1 MKLLLS
7 TACVIACFAVLVP
20 STAFAY
26 EVALEDTDATPATGF
41 KLPFKFKQQDSYAL
55 EGAMLIFCTAIL
67 INMYL
72 GRRKNEKLAVRYVAE
87 LVRSDGVVQKQFAE
101 AESQVIL
108 EGPDIFKFYA
118 TGRRYCQG
126 ALLTF
131 RMASRQDLVS
141 LLMKPG
147 QRDTLDIEV
156 NMNES
161 AMPQTVLF
169 IGTHSAAKTIIK
181 DNRDIS
187 VLAKRME
194 PTRDRLATWPVD
206 DLVVNAEQSAVFY
219 EIISPQVMDAL
230 FGPNVWSEVGRYF
243 KYLHVSSEYRVE
255 MARES
260 AVGATGRRSVVRVSL
275 NLPPTGNWEI
285 LDRFITMVCLV
296 IDGLGSCKLT
306 PDQAKKA
313 SEARRKAENSRE
325 EAVSEKEKRL
335 EERRLAKEVE
345 ERERL
350 AKLPP
355 DQREKER
362 AKRDKVLKQRRMKA
376 MVKKL

>member
-1 MKLLLS
+1 MKPLIS
-7 TACVIACFAVLVP
+7 TACIVACFAVLLP

-26 EVALEDTDATPATGF
+26 EVAIEDIEKPAAGF
-41 KLPFKFKQQDSYAL
+41 KLPFKLKHQDSYAL
-55 EGAMLIFCTAIL
+55 EVAMLIFCAAIL

-87 LVRSDGVVQKQFAE
+87 LVRSDGIVQKQFTE

-108 EGPDIFKFYA
+108 EGPDVFKFYA

-126 ALLTF
+126 MLLTF
-131 RMASRQDLVS
+131 RMASRQDLVT
-141 LLMKPG
+141 LLLKPG

-169 IGTHSAAKTIIK
+169 IGTPSAAKTIVK

-187 VLAKRME
+187 VLAKRVE
-194 PTRDRLATWPVD
+194 PTRERLPSWPVD
-206 DLVVNAEQSAVFY
+206 DIVVNAEQAAVFY
-219 EIISPQVMDAL
+219 EVISPQVMDAF
-230 FGPNVWSEVGRYF
+230 FGPLAWRDVDRYF
-243 KYLHVSSEYRVE
+243 KYLHVSSEHRVE
-255 MARES
+255 EVRES

-306 PDQAKKA
+306 PEQAKKA

-325 EAVSEKEKRL
+325 EAVTEKEKRL
-335 EERRLAKEVE
+335 EERRLAKEAE

-350 AKLPP
+350 LKLPP

-376 MVKKL
+376 LVKKV